1 MKTVWLAYVKTF
13 KDIVSNT
20 SIFTTLI
27 LSVIFYSFFY
37 PTAYEAQQAEA
48 LPIIIVDE
56 EQSAL
61 TATIIQH
68 VSQSPNVDIKT
79 VTGNFSEAKALIE
92 SQQADG
98 ILLLPSNLSQSIRH
112 GENGGIGLYL
122 SAANFLVT
130 KQIGLGLVASIEN
143 TLSNYAERFSQIST
157 FSPAISIHQ
166 IPLFNTLSGYGSYV
180 FPAVAPLIIHQTIL
194 LGLSM
199 LLALYMEQQHRI
211 TFQRLVGICL
221 AIFTI
226 GCLGCFYLFGFTFWW
241 YDYPRGGNFIGML
254 MAVPISMFCIIGL
267 TTLLASFLDL
277 PERAGHVIVFTSI
290 PLFMLSGVA
299 WPHAA
304 MPIWMQSFAN
314 VLPSTQI
321 IQMFIQLNQMGVPT
335 SIVLPKLVYLFSFG
349 ALCMAIGYWRLTKK
363 SKAQVVL

>member
-1 MKTVWLAYVKTF
+1 MRSLWAVYLQTF
-13 KDIVSNT
+13 KDIFSNT

-27 LSVIFYSFFY
+27 LSVVFYSFFY
-37 PTAYEAQQAEA
+37 PTAYLAQQAEA

-61 TATIIQH
+61 TTTIINQ
-68 VSQSPNVDIKT
+68 VGQSPNVDIKA
-79 VTGNFSEAKALIE
+79 VTSNFIEAKSWIE
-92 SQQADG
+92 EQKADG
-98 ILLLPSNLSQSIRH
+98 ILLLPANLSQSVHH

-130 KQIGLGLVASIEN
+130 KQIGLGLVSSVEN
-143 TLSNYAERFSQIST
+143 TLSEYAERFSNISQ

-199 LLALYMEQQHRI
+199 LIAIYREQHRP
-211 TFQRLVGICL
+211 FNRMNLLGIGL
-221 AIFTI
+221 AILTI

-241 YDYPRGGNFIGML
+241 FDYPRGGNFIGML
-254 MAVPISMFCIIGL
+254 IAVPIAVFCIISM
-267 TTLLASFLDL
+267 TLLFASFLDL
-277 PERAGHVIVFTSI
+277 PERAGHIIVFTSI

-299 WPHAA
+299 WPHSA
-304 MPIWMQSFAN
+304 MPEWMQILGQA
-314 VLPSTQI
+314 LPSTQI
-321 IQMFIQLNQMGVPT
+321 VQMFIQLNQMGV
-335 SIVLPKLVYLFSFG
+335 SIALILPKLAYLTVFG
-349 ALCMAIGYWRLTKK
+349 LICLGFAYHRLI
-363 SKAQVVL
+363 SKYHSS